1 MAASIDN
8 INLNYNSENS
18 TKKNKEENEVAILS
32 ILDKSYYQ
40 YNLPNLTFNIPKKLL
55 NDKND
60 KNSKLNG
67 NNNNITL
74 TNAIYNSLINN
85 DYKSF
90 LFCIQQNNETLI
102 EETIKQMNRDC
113 IEKFIEKSLDIFQSN
128 FYNNKNILIWIN
140 KLAKIRKIDILSSNQ
155 EVIRNLIKLQFYIK
169 EKSKNYIN
177 LCRLKQKIKKINETF
192 STDQKISDKKEKNE
206 IIEPLLTYIESEDE
220 NEKKQNEIK
229 KKKMGDEGFEEGE
242 GEMEE
247 EENEEEK
254 YESEENY
261 LDEEI
266 DNMDIE
272 ENDKISKKN
281 KNKKEEDEYEEGE
294 IDGEEDEEKEDEE
307 DED

>member
-8 INLNYNSENS
+8 INLNYNLENS
-18 TKKNKEENEVAILS
+18 NKKNKEENEVAILS

-169 EKSKNYIN
+169 EKSINYIN

-272 ENDKISKKN
+272 ENDKISKNN